1 MVLVIRFLANRTN
14 ERSIEK
20 RGNKNIRKYMS
31 GGASAVVLQLK
42 YLDMDKAFDINLKLI
57 LNEFCEKREYYNT
70 NQIADPHRDRGPK
83 IHTPQSGSATL
94 PVNRILGRISG

>member
-57 LNEFCEKREYYNT
+57 LNEFCEKREYYNDDKIRT
-70 NQIADPHRDRGPK
+70 RIQHVIVAKHIPDSDPTFRK
-83 IHTPQSGSATL
+83 I
-94 PVNRILGRISG
+94 